1 MRLGKIVAV
10 VTAGVF
16 IFNLLAVSFLPLAP
30 VYASPPQEL
39 SLGEAVFYAV
49 QNSDEIRQ
57 VKIERVKQIEKREA
71 QEAIKITRRREKYPW
86 FSLLLN
92 VNLPQQHGLPKEIQL
107 IMKILRLILLLLL

>member
-39 SLGEAVFYAV
+39 SLGEAVFLCC
-49 QNSDEIRQ
+49 S
-57 VKIERVKQIEKREA
+57 KQR
-71 QEAIKITRRREKYPW
+71 
-86 FSLLLN
+86 
-92 VNLPQQHGLPKEIQL
+92 
-107 IMKILRLILLLLL
+107 